1 MGAAAWVACPTAA
14 AHHHGCFGWM
24 QLPSYVHSP
33 ACPRSE
39 LARLGKEKI
48 LFAARERLLG
58 VRGRTALLS
67 PTVQASAGSGG

>member
-1 MGAAAWVACPTAA
+1 MGAAVVRAPNGGLLPTATA
-14 AHHHGCFGWM
+14 AVGWGRHISHRALA
-24 QLPSYVHSP
+24 LPQM
-33 ACPRSE
+33 CSE

-67 PTVQASAGSGG
+67 PTLQASR